1 MQKGYLLAPGPT
13 SVPPGVILAMSASM
27 IHHRPP
33 AYPVVFGKGVAA
45 AMNVLAS

>member
-13 SVPPGVILAMSASM
+13 SVPPGLLLAMSASM
-27 IHHRPP
+27 FHHRVP
-33 AYPVVFGKGVAA
+33 ACPVAFGKGVAA